1 MPLSGTLDI
10 GPRLGRAPRL
20 ASLRTA
26 PETLPRVE
34 ILHLMYEID
43 DRAMQELLPQAL
55 HPSIPPTATFV
66 FWRCREGPLGAFTL
80 AQVRIGSRAGLR
92 PRGFLV
98 GSYCDS
104 ATAADALRGRWGFN
118 CRPGDV
124 RLRRYYDRATG
135 TVAADGRSILDVT
148 LIDPVPISGVEVFY
162 QDNMNL
168 ALASADGPERPWL
181 VQVDPEYTF
190 YRTERGRP
198 LVERFVQEAWSTEG
212 LRPVHPVSASYAV
225 CDLTLPRIRYIV
237 DPDRPVFEGTVTLR
251 TPEKG

>member
-10 GPRLGRAPRL
+10 SPLIGRAPRL
-20 ASLRTA
+20 ESLRPT
-26 PETLPRVE
+26 PETLPRAE

-43 DRAMQELLPQAL
+43 DRAMQELLPKAL
-55 HPSIPPTATFV
+55 HPSIPPTATLV
-66 FWRCREGPLGAFTL
+66 FWRCPEGPLGPFTL
-80 AQVRIGSRAGLR
+80 AQVRVGSRAGLR

-98 GSYCDS
+98 ACYCDS
-104 ATAADALRGRWGFN
+104 ATAADALRERWAFN

-124 RLRRYYDRATG
+124 RLRRYHDRATG
-135 TVAADGRSILDVT
+135 AVVVNGQSILEVA
-148 LIDPVPISGVEVFY
+148 LIDPVPISGVEIFY

-198 LVERFVQEAWSTEG
+198 LINRFDQAAWSAAG
-212 LRPVHPVSASYAV
+212 LSPVYPVSASYAV

-237 DPDRPVFEGTVTLR
+237 DPDRPVFEGTVTI
-251 TPEKG
+251 PPPGKE